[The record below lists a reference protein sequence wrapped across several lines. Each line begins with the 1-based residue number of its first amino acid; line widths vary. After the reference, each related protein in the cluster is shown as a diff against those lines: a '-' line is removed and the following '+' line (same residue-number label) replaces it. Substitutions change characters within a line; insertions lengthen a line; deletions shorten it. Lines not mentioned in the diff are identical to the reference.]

1 MINQKRHNTQKVDK
15 QMVNYWL
22 DDNYQ
27 TWIADVLV
35 ELVNDKNPNALPN
48 LQKEIRNAWN
58 QRSEVN

>member
-1 MINQKRHNTQKVDK
+1 
-15 QMVNYWL
+15 MVNKKMVQYWL

-27 TWIADVLV
+27 NWIADVLV

-48 LQKEIRNAWN
+48 LQKEIRDAWD